1 MIKHKQKQVLKAFS
15 VLQPMMVGSS
25 EKPVKFQRHP
35 HPYGN
40 TKVGS
45 IVECPIPSQVCWESG
60 LGIIESVSWNTEY
73 LKQKLVDT
81 YLQKATRI
89 IFLNNLQAVLHET
102 RGLAQFH
109 CAVRDLISNHL
120 GLIRRQ
126 NGPKVAECRKE
137 SKLGLWKTS
146 SNQNARASWSGT
158 QFMRI
163 FCGSVCWEQWLWKT
177 DWIMAL
183 TRAIRKAHGCQTSG
197 KLVTLVPQ
205 GTSWFRH
212 RSPSLP
218 SLGAALSERSW
229 EGLLND

>member
-89 IFLNNLQAVLHET
+89 IFLNHLQAVLHET

-126 NGPKVAECRKE
+126 NGPKWQSVEKKA
-137 SKLGLWKTS
+137 
-146 SNQNARASWSGT
+146 NQD
-158 QFMRI
+158 F
-163 FCGSVCWEQWLWKT
+163 
-177 DWIMAL
+177 
-183 TRAIRKAHGCQTSG
+183 G
-197 KLVTLVPQ
+197 KLLQTRIQEHHGV
-205 GTSWFRH
+205 
-212 RSPSLP
+212 
-218 SLGAALSERSW
+218 E
-229 EGLLND
+229 LNLREYFVAVSAGNNGSGRQIG